1 MREATLPGNA
11 RREGIAQSV
20 AGHGVKC
27 CHISSLRQRF
37 LAPAQPDPPAE
48 VPGRAC
54 SQPTN
59 PTDRLQTRP
68 GFPYRKGMDPLN
80 RRLGAGVAWP
90 LLLGLAACSSSGTS
104 ARGAAGTPEIAQLSP
119 GGAAGVAA
127 SGASGVAASGA
138 AGVAAGGASG
148 TTNGAAGAVAPA
160 GAGAGTLSGAIPIV
174 AGAGADVPYQF
185 GMNSYGIQ
193 GAAFFARSAMG
204 TSSVVLDPTQPATL
218 CLSGTVEM
226 VPTPAD
232 GSHPPY
238 STYWGIDVGFNLN
251 QSPDSDATVKPPW
264 PVAGGVVGFWFTV
277 EGATIP
283 PIRFKTTPTG
293 RDPAQ
298 EQDSCALVA
307 PVSGVPTQIRFTD
320 TYVQCWD
327 GPQGTGTTDI
337 SQGLLDV
344 GLQVAAQTDAP
355 IPLDFCLTEFGVIA
369 Q

>member
-1 MREATLPGNA
+1 
-11 RREGIAQSV
+11 
-20 AGHGVKC
+20 
-27 CHISSLRQRF
+27 
-37 LAPAQPDPPAE
+37 
-48 VPGRAC
+48 
-54 SQPTN
+54 
-59 PTDRLQTRP
+59 
-68 GFPYRKGMDPLN
+68 MDPLN
-80 RRLGAGVAWP
+80 RRLDARIAWP
-90 LLLGLAACSSSGTS
+90 LVLGLAACSSSGTS
-104 ARGAAGTPEIAQLSP
+104 VRGAAGTPEISQLSP
-119 GGAAGVAA
+119 GGAD
-127 SGASGVAASGA
+127 
-138 AGVAAGGASG
+138 GVAAGGASG
-148 TTNGAAGAVAPA
+148 TANGAAGAAAAA
-160 GAGAGTLSGAIPIV
+160 GAAGASTPSGAIPIV

-204 TSSVVLDPTQPATL
+204 TSSVVLDTTQPAKL

-238 STYWGIDVGFNLN
+238 STYWGIDLGFNLN
-251 QSPDSDATVKPPW
+251 QSPDSDATTVKPPW
-264 PVAGGVVGFWFTV
+264 LVPASVVGFWFTV

-327 GPQGTGTTDI
+327 GPQGTGTTDT